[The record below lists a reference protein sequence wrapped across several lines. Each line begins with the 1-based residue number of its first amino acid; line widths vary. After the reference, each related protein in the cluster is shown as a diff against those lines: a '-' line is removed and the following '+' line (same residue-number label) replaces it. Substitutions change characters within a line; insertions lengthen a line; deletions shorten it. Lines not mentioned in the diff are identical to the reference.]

1 MYCKKG
7 GSSKIMEGNAGLRV
21 LFNSVAPA
29 YTDIQ
34 PTALWE
40 QSVIK
45 DIKHNP

>member
-7 GSSKIMEGNAGLRV
+7 GSSKINAGLRV

-40 QSVIK
+40 QTVIK